1 MMESQNDSLVGKKK
15 NIIIT
20 GASRGL
26 GKAIAEKFAVHGY
39 DLYICSQNEL
49 ALYKALEELQARYP
63 KINIKAKAFNL
74 SQKEQ
79 AKAFGKWVLSL
90 GISIDVLVNN
100 AGSFLPGNISDEAE
114 ETLEKMIETNL
125 YSAYHL
131 TRTLLP
137 KMMQQDKS
145 SGSRGHIFNMCSI
158 ASLQAYP
165 NGGSYSI
172 SKFALAGF
180 SKNLREELKE
190 HLIKVTTVYPGA
202 AYTDSW
208 VDSGVDPKRIMEA
221 KDIAEMIFAASQLSA
236 QATVEDIVLRPQLGD
251 L

>member
-1 MMESQNDSLVGKKK
+1 MESQNSLSNVKGK

-26 GKAIAEKFAVHGY
+26 GKAIAEKFAANGY
-39 DLYICSQNEL
+39 NLFLSSRNEI
-49 ALYKALEELQARYP
+49 ALYKAMEELQT
-63 KINIKAKAFNL
+63 KFTDIIIKAKAFDL
-74 SQKEQ
+74 STKEQ
-79 AKAFGKWVLSL
+79 AKALGEWILSL
-90 GISIDVLVNN
+90 GISIDILMNN
-100 AGSFLPGNISDEAE
+100 AGDFLPGNVYDEE
-114 ETLEKMIETNL
+114 EGTLEKMIEVNL

-137 KMMQQDKS
+137 KMMQQNIL

-158 ASLQAYP
+158 ASLQAYK

-180 SKNLREELKE
+180 SKNLREEMKQ
-190 HLIKVTTVYPGA
+190 HFIKVTAIYPGA

-208 VDSGVDPKRIMEA
+208 NGSGVDEKRIMEA
-221 KDIAEMIFAASQLSA
+221 KDIADMVFASSQLSP
-236 QATVEDIVLRPQLGD
+236 QATVEDIILRPQLGD